1 VSQAASKA
9 PITYT
14 PVPDA
19 TPEAELDTLATVY
32 RFILFESWSA
42 NKRPTGPT
50 QPDAGEDEKNVIR
63 RKGAD
68 MT

>member
-1 VSQAASKA
+1 MSKAASKA

-19 TPEAELDTLATVY
+19 TPEAELDTLANIY
-32 RFILFESWSA
+32 RFILFESCSA
-42 NKRPTGPT
+42 NKRCTGLT
-50 QPDAGEDEKNVIR
+50 QPDSGEDEKNVIR
-63 RKGAD
+63 RKEAD